1 MILLLA
7 SELYACHARHSTPG
21 GVKSELGSSPKDN
34 ISQSKVL
41 HAQTVNMS
49 DYLPDAE

>member
-7 SELYACHARHSTPG
+7 SKYACHARHSTPG